1 MKAQGSEI
9 PLKPIYQLLDDA
21 VAKAGSKRAMDFL
34 DRVWT
39 YNELGD
45 LVERAAAG
53 FRAMGVKRG
62 VKVGLHLPN
71 TPYFVICYFAILKA
85 GGTVVNY
92 NPLYVERE
100 LVHQITD
107 SGTSIMVT
115 MDLAQLYSK
124 VAPLMGKTP
133 LQKLVVCKMADILP
147 RAKSV
152 LFTLLKRRDRAEIP
166 QDKNVIG
173 FADLITM
180 GKVEKPAAIDPKN
193 EIAVLQYTGGTTG
206 VPKGAILTHG
216 NISANVEQLSRLVNM
231 FDRSNDKMLCAL
243 PFFHVFGMTVA
254 MLLGVNFGAELI
266 LLPRFEVEQVLK
278 VITKKKPTL
287 FPGVPTIYT
296 AINRALAANKGKY
309 DLKSIECCVSGGAP
323 LPVEVQQEFERV
335 TGCKLREGF
344 GLSEASP
351 VVTCNPFVG
360 PTYTGSIGPP
370 LAGTIVEFRS
380 LDDPQKQV
388 ARGEKGEVCVRGP
401 QVMAGYWNNPEA
413 TKDQMI
419 DGALRTGDVGYEDE
433 QGFIHIVDRI
443 KDLIICSG
451 YNVYPRAVEDA
462 IYAHPAVAEA
472 VVIGVK
478 DAYRGQSPKAFVKL
492 KDGMQLTAAELKVHL
507 AGHLS
512 KLEMPHEIEFRDSL
526 PKTMIGKHSKK
537 ALVDE
542 ELAKAKGAA
551 A

>member
-1 MKAQGSEI
+1 MQAQLTEI
-9 PLKPIYQLLDDA
+9 PVKPIYQLLDDA
-21 VAKAGSKRAMDFL
+21 VARNGNKRAIDFL
-34 DRVWT
+34 DRIWT
-39 YNELGD
+39 YNELGN
-45 LVERAAAG
+45 LVDHAAAG
-53 FRAMGVKRG
+53 FRALGVKRG

-124 VAPLMGKTP
+124 VSPLLGKTS
-133 LQKLVVCKMADILP
+133 LEKLVVCKMADILP

-152 LFTLLKRRDRAEIP
+152 LFTLLKRRDRAEISK
-166 QDKNVIG
+166 DKNVIG
-173 FADLITM
+173 FADLIKL
-180 GKVEKPAAIDPKN
+180 GKVEKPATIDVKN

-216 NISANVEQLSRLVNM
+216 NISANVEQLSRLVSM

-266 LLPRFEVEQVLK
+266 LLPRFEVAQVLK

-296 AINRALAANKGKY
+296 AINRAMAAHKDKY
-309 DLKSIECCVSGGAP
+309 DLKSIQCCVSGGAP

-360 PTYTGSIGPP
+360 PTYAGSIGLP
-370 LAGTIVEFRS
+370 LAGTVVEFRS
-380 LDDPQKQV
+380 LDDPSKQV

-401 QVMAGYWNNPEA
+401 QVMAGYWQNPQA

-451 YNVYPRAVEDA
+451 NNVYPRAVENA

-478 DAYRGQSPKAFVKL
+478 DTYRGQSPKAFVKL
-492 KDGMQLTAAELKVHL
+492 KDGAHLSAAELKVHL
-507 AGHLS
+507 AEHLS

-526 PKTMIGKHSKK
+526 PKTMIGKLSKK

-542 ELAKAKGAA
+542 ELAKTAGAA

>member
-1 MKAQGSEI
+1 MKVQMSEI
-9 PLKPIYQLLDDA
+9 PVKPIYQLLDEA
-21 VAKAGSKRAMDFL
+21 VAKSGGKRAMDFL
-34 DRVWT
+34 DRIWT
-39 YNELGD
+39 YNELGG
-45 LVERAAAG
+45 LVDHAAAG
-53 FRAMGVKRG
+53 FRALGVKRG

-115 MDLAQLYSK
+115 MDLALLYSK
-124 VAPLMGKTP
+124 VSPLLGKTS
-133 LQKLVVCKMADILP
+133 LKKLVVCKMADILP

-166 QDKNVIG
+166 KDKNVIG
-173 FADLITM
+173 FADLIKM
-180 GKVEKPAAIDPKN
+180 GTVEKPAAIDVKN

-216 NISANVEQLSRLVNM
+216 NISANVEQLSRLVSM

-254 MLLGVNFGAELI
+254 MLLGVKFGAELI

-323 LPVEVQQEFERV
+323 LPVEVQQEFERA

-360 PTYTGSIGPP
+360 PTYAGSIGMP
-370 LAGTIVEFRS
+370 LAGTLVEFRS
-380 LDDPQKQV
+380 LDDPRKLV

-401 QVMAGYWNNPEA
+401 QVMAGYWQNPEA
-413 TKDQMI
+413 TKDQLI
-419 DGALRTGDVGYEDE
+419 YGALRTGDVGYEDE
-433 QGFIHIVDRI
+433 QGFIYIVDRI

-451 YNVYPRAVEDA
+451 YNVYPRTIEDA

-492 KDGMQLTAAELKVHL
+492 KDGAHLTAAELKVHL
-507 AGHLS
+507 AEHLS
-512 KLEMPHEIEFRDSL
+512 KLEMPHDIEFRDTL
-526 PKTMIGKHSKK
+526 PKTMIGKLSKK

-542 ELAKAKGAA
+542 ELAKTAGAA